1 MISKTN
7 YSIPFIVNHA
17 FIHFVN
23 LMISRRWVTV
33 PLFYLLS
40 FTNYLNTM
48 HRIHMLKFKDE
59 DLWQE
64 DLINLFCK
72 GAFTVL
78 RFCLYKRYSCGIFLR
93 TCSKISKQRN
103 VWISFVVSDILLLLR
118 FVVLIVF
125 FRISNRSFL
134 CIFCLLIVV
143 FKRFFLFF
151 NGSFLYK
158 VQFSLKEVME
168 WPHISKYFLGVVL

>member
-17 FIHFVN
+17 FIHFVD
-23 LMISRRWVTV
+23 LMISQRWVTV
-33 PLFYLLS
+33 PLFYFLSSQTTSILCIEFTCSSSRMKIFDKRILLTCS
-40 FTNYLNTM
+40 V
-48 HRIHMLKFKDE
+48 KKPS
-59 DLWQE
+59 
-64 DLINLFCK
+64 LFS
-72 GAFTVL
+72 GFAL
-78 RFCLYKRYSCGIFLR
+78 KRYSCGIFLR
-93 TCSKISKQRN
+93 TSSKISKRRN
-103 VWISFVVSDILLLLR
+103 GWISFIASDILLLLR

-134 CIFCLLIVV
+134 CIFCLLIIV
-143 FKRFFLFF
+143 FKRFFLLF

-158 VQFSLKEVME
+158 VQFSFKEVME